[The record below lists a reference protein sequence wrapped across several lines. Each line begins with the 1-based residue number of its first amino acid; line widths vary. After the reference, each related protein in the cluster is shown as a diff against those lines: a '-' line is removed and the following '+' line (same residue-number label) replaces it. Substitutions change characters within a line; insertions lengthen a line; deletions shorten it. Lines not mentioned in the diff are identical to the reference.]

1 MAGEIRQ
8 ALRLGL
14 LHEDG
19 QERLVGEREDD
30 VHAAAG
36 FGRDAAHVEVAH
48 AVDGVVEK
56 GRALL
61 RATVH
66 LGDAALLVD
75 PAGHQHGGVELKHGR
90 RVLQAVVPGV
100 DAPVEHLRHGFG
112 GAAELVAA
120 HDHASEARGAE
131 VLLNAGPDGRI
142 AGPVDGTAHEV
153 TRHVGDEESVVVVN
167 GGQALEFGA
176 VDRFVVAEV
185 DVLDVA
191 RNMDHVRRQ
200 LAVVASPERRLAG
213 DAAALLA
220 RHARP
225 GARDDVAAAAP
236 LGDEVERHHGELRLA
251 AARAEEDLEVV
262 GHGQKRLHAAL
273 ELEKD
278 RLEGRLAVHHLENG
292 VAVPLVVD
300 DGVGNAFEN
309 GLRQHARTGGE
320 VEGTTHDYLQT
331 KKRRNHEKTDALQKS
346 GASVYLRRSRQQLP
360 TAESCI
366 SFDPDHLRR
375 HRRRCRNRS
384 RESRTRRRRDPHQRA
399 GPRRRPRC

>member
-1 MAGEIRQ
+1 
-8 ALRLGL
+8 
-14 LHEDG
+14 
-19 QERLVGEREDD
+19 
-30 VHAAAG
+30 
-36 FGRDAAHVEVAH
+36 
-48 AVDGVVEK
+48 
-56 GRALL
+56 
-61 RATVH
+61 
-66 LGDAALLVD
+66 
-75 PAGHQHGGVELKHGR
+75 
-90 RVLQAVVPGV
+90 
-100 DAPVEHLRHGFG
+100 
-112 GAAELVAA
+112 
-120 HDHASEARGAE
+120 
-131 VLLNAGPDGRI
+131 
-142 AGPVDGTAHEV
+142 
-153 TRHVGDEESVVVVN
+153 
-167 GGQALEFGA
+167 
-176 VDRFVVAEV
+176 
-185 DVLDVA
+185 
-191 RNMDHVRRQ
+191 MDHVRRQ

-213 DAAALLA
+213 AAAALLA

-278 RLEGRLAVHHLENG
+278 RLEGRLVVHHLENG